1 MQCVSIM
8 TWPGLNLPETIPE
21 SLPESPPESL
31 PESRPESLP
40 GSSSESEYQEQKS
53 SNLPPRNRRQ
63 IIELDPDEQFAGSWT
78 PNIFETSSQPI
89 FTTTQAT
96 TMISKTNSR
105 LILM

>member
-8 TWPGLNLPETIPE
+8 TWSGLNLPETIPE

-40 GSSSESEYQEQKS
+40 GSSPESEYHEQKS

-63 IIELDPDEQFAGSWT
+63 IIELDPDEQFSGSWT
-78 PNIFETSSQPI
+78 PNSFETSQPI
-89 FTTTQAT
+89 FTTTHAT
-96 TMISKTNSR
+96 TMISATNSR
-105 LILM
+105 FNLS